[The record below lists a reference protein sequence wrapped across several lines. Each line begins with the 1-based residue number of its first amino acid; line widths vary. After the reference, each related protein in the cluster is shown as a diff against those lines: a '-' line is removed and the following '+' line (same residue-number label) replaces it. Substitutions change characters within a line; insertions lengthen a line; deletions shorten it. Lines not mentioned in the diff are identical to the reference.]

1 MILHAATKARLGR
14 INKQVNK
21 LKVNVEQCLEQNN
34 DCTNAL
40 NETNIHCR
48 ELEVNGRKISRRYEY
63 LREEVVVPGLQM
75 REGKRCGTQGE
86 DLDAENPYG
95 QHGFVSC
102 NTDSEPTGPSF
113 WLTCRSHRH
122 PYHRQTLELPLF
134 EDSST
139 M

>member
-1 MILHAATKARLGR
+1 MLQRKILHDAVMILHAATKARLGR

-40 NETNIHCR
+40 NETNINCR

-63 LREEVVVPGLQM
+63 LREEVVIPGLQM

-86 DLDAENPYG
+86 DLD
-95 QHGFVSC
+95 V
-102 NTDSEPTGPSF
+102 
-113 WLTCRSHRH
+113 
-122 PYHRQTLELPLF
+122 
-134 EDSST
+134 
-139 M
+139 